1 MKCSSRY
8 EANAK
13 TTKTLIVRGQFNR
26 RVNISVAMLLF
37 FSSQVLAQKYP
48 PPFPRDGVKKVQESD
63 CFVIWDVTWENGK
76 STGIH
81 ENLLDQV
88 AVWLAEGAIKVT
100 RPDGTW
106 SIEQE
111 RIGSVRFEGKGTVDA
126 EEGVSDKPSHAIVFQ
141 LKEVVQT
148 KWPITEG
155 IPGQYPRAGA
165 VKLFETD
172 RITVWDETRRPGV
185 RSPLHLHYNKVA
197 GVWLEGGRIRSIS
210 EGATEML
217 SKKPGEVLIG
227 RPRKAPHTEE
237 TVEGVPRI
245 IAIEFK

>member
-1 MKCSSRY
+1 M
-8 EANAK
+8 
-13 TTKTLIVRGQFNR
+13 RGGGNR
-26 RVNISVAMLLF
+26 RVTMPMAVLLLL
-37 FSSQVLAQKYP
+37 SYQVLAQKYP
-48 PPFPRDGVKKVQESD
+48 PPFPRDGAKKTQESD
-63 CFVIWDVTWENGK
+63 SFVIWDVTWENGK
-76 STGIH
+76 STGMH
-81 ENLLDQV
+81 EHVLDQV
-88 AVWLAEGAIKVT
+88 SVFLTEGAIKVT
-100 RPDGTW
+100 RPDRAW

-111 RIGSVRFEGKGTVDA
+111 RIGSVRFEAKGTVDA
-126 EEGVSDKPSHAIVFQ
+126 EEGVSDKLSRAIVFQ
-141 LKEVVQT
+141 LKDVVPP

-197 GVWLEGGRIRSIS
+197 GVWLEGGKIRSIS

-217 SKKPGEVLIG
+217 LKKRGEVLIG

-237 TVEGVPRI
+237 AVEGIPRI
-245 IAIEFK
+245 ISVEFK

>member
-1 MKCSSRY
+1 MKLSAKY
-8 EANAK
+8 KAATK
-13 TTKTLIVRGQFNR
+13 TTKMWIVRGQFNR
-26 RVNISVAMLLF
+26 RVTISVAALLL

-48 PPFPRDGVKKVQESD
+48 PPFPRDGAKKNQESD
-63 CFVIWDVTWENGK
+63 SFVIWDVTWENGK
-76 STGIH
+76 STGMH
-81 ENLLDQV
+81 EHVLDQV
-88 AVWLAEGAIKVT
+88 SVFLTEGAVKIT

-111 RIGSVRFEGKGTVDA
+111 RIGSVLFELKGTVDA
-126 EEGVSDKPSHAIVFQ
+126 EEGASDKPSHAIVFQ
-141 LKEVVQT
+141 LKDVVPA

-172 RITVWDETRRPGV
+172 RITVWDETRRRGV
-185 RSPLHLHYNKVA
+185 RSPLHLHYNQVA

-245 IAIEFK
+245 VAIEFK